1 MLKIDLSLA
10 LLLLSM
16 STMSSLAA
24 QKRPAT
30 PPPPHAEYLALIER
44 ASENEADALEN
55 PVPFQFTERLNWSWG
70 SETRAVIETPE
81 GRADRI
87 VQFHDEPLQPDQT
100 EKQKRRLQKL
110 LRDRDAVKDELQD
123 WKSEMQHRIRMVRAF
138 PRAVLFQFDGR
149 ENGLLRFTFRPN
161 PEFSPKD
168 RETQLYRGMEGS
180 VWIEPVQERIVRV
193 QGKLVKD
200 VSFGW
205 AVLGHLNKGGVYEIA
220 QTEVVRGIWRT
231 TTMNVD
237 VKGRIFLIS
246 GFRFFREE
254 QDTEYRPTPE
264 TTHYRDAVQAL
275 LVSDFP
281 ILEKGRSHPKS
292 SGTRS
297 DSGLSP
303 VRR

>member
-1 MLKIDLSLA
+1 
-10 LLLLSM
+10 
-16 STMSSLAA
+16 
-24 QKRPAT
+24 
-30 PPPPHAEYLALIER
+30 
-44 ASENEADALEN
+44 
-55 PVPFQFTERLNWSWG
+55 
-70 SETRAVIETPE
+70 
-81 GRADRI
+81 
-87 VQFHDEPLQPDQT
+87 
-100 EKQKRRLQKL
+100 
-110 LRDRDAVKDELQD
+110 
-123 WKSEMQHRIRMVRAF
+123 MVRAF

-168 RETQLYRGMEGS
+168 RETQLYRGMEGY

-193 QGKLVKD
+193 EGKLVKD

-205 AVLGHLNKGGVYEIA
+205 AVLGHLNKGGIYEIA
-220 QTEVVRGIWRT
+220 QTEVARGIWRT

-254 QDTEYRPTPE
+254 QDTEYHPTPG

-275 LVSDFP
+275 LISDFP
-281 ILEKGRSHPKS
+281 VLEKDRRPKS

-297 DSGLSP
+297 DSGRSALP
-303 VRR
+303 ARNRRP